1 MQTARATWRRR
12 GTGRIGRGVVVRC
25 GAALA
30 CGLLGA
36 AGCGGLP
43 SWDWTEPLTPQNDA
57 RPGYN
62 AFAPHSVRVFPLTRL
77 GRDEAG
83 EPAIVCHVELRD
95 RWGDPVKALGQL
107 QVQLY
112 RPMEGIDK
120 GTAAQILKWDVA
132 LDDER
137 INAQSFD
144 PATRTYRLV
153 LVGLPAWIGE
163 RVDPPAEGENRPRAR
178 LEVRAVFQTLGPN
191 GEERV
196 LRDGM
201 VLGI

>member
-1 MQTARATWRRR
+1 MRAAVLS
-12 GTGRIGRGVVVRC
+12 GGVGLV
-25 GAALA
+25 
-30 CGLLGA
+30 LLGVP
-36 AGCGGLP
+36 GCGGP
-43 SWDWTEPLTPQNDA
+43 AAWDWTEPLTPRVDA

-62 AFAPHSVRVFPLTRL
+62 AFAPHSLRVFPLTRL
-77 GRDEAG
+77 GRDESGAA
-83 EPAIVCHVELRD
+83 AIVCHVELRD
-95 RWGDPVKALGQL
+95 RWGDPVKALGQM

-112 RPMEGIDK
+112 RPTEGID
-120 GTAAQILKWDVA
+120 GSASTQILKWDVA

-137 INAQSFD
+137 INAQSYD

-153 LVGLPAWIGE
+153 LVGLPDWIAE
-163 RVDPPAEGENRPRAR
+163 RVDPPAEGESRAGVR

-201 VLGI
+201 VLGV

>member
-1 MQTARATWRRR
+1 MMQTVWRTTWRKRV
-12 GTGRIGRGVVVRC
+12 GLVRGVAV
-25 GAALA
+25 GAAIGA
-30 CGLLGA
+30 CGCSGPLV
-36 AGCGGLP
+36 
-43 SWDWTEPLTPQNDA
+43 WDWTEPLTPRGDL
-57 RPGYN
+57 REGYN
-62 AFAPHSVRVFPLTRL
+62 AFAPHSLRVFPLTRL
-77 GRDEAG
+77 GRDESG

-95 RWGDPVKALGQL
+95 RWGDSVKALGQM

-112 RPMEGIDK
+112 RPGEGI
-120 GTAAQILKWDVA
+120 GAGSAAQILKWDIA

-137 INAQSFD
+137 VNAQSFD

-153 LVGLPAWIGE
+153 LVGLPDWIGE
-163 RVDPPAEGENRPRAR
+163 RVDPAAEGEIRQRVR